1 MALNQWLYQNLEA
14 VVSMYEDRFDL
25 YTLRSQP
32 IEEKSSD
39 YAETYSW
46 WKKLTLRK
54 YESVSPSLNYVVISH
69 FSLPVKR
76 TKELRA
82 LTGWYVFYTLSP
94 RIIFFASIPY

>member
-1 MALNQWLYQNLEA
+1 
-14 VVSMYEDRFDL
+14 MYEDRFDL
-25 YTLRSQP
+25 YTLKSQL
-32 IEEKSSD
+32 IGEKSSD
-39 YAETYSW
+39 YDETYSW
-46 WKKLTLRK
+46 WKKLTVGK

-94 RIIFFASIPY
+94 MNKFLCFHPLLITVLWWMQISLE